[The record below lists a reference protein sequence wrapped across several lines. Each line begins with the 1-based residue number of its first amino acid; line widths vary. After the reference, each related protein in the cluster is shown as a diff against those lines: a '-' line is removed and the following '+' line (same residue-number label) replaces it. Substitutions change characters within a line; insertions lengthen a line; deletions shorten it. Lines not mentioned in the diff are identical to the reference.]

1 MAIPKGM
8 FAVATILQ
16 EQVPWAA
23 GSFSPHPH
31 SHFFA
36 VIIFACCV
44 LHVPRDLVYW
54 NKRAD
59 DRGGR
64 PTARRYRHAASSYQA
79 EMILVLQRLGPRGFD
94 RGQADRGKALPD
106 RSQPVRAAPVRI
118 SI

>member
-36 VIIFACCV
+36 AIIFACCV

-59 DRGGR
+59 DRGTTNSETLPPRRFKLSGR
-64 PTARRYRHAASSYQA
+64 
-79 EMILVLQRLGPRGFD
+79 
-94 RGQADRGKALPD
+94 
-106 RSQPVRAAPVRI
+106 
-118 SI
+118 

>member
-36 VIIFACCV
+36 AIIFACCV

-59 DRGGR
+59 DRGDDQQR
-64 PTARRYRHAASSYQA
+64 DATATPLQA
-79 EMILVLQRLGPRGFD
+79 IRQIMILVLQRLGPRGFD

-106 RSQPVRAAPVRI
+106 RSQPIRAAPVRI